1 MSSDYRYIYGVI
13 PTIIKIKDKQ
23 DNSKKLKNIIPIR

>member
-23 DNSKKLKNIIPIR
+23 DNSKKSKEYHPN